1 MKLVKKEY
9 KGNIY
14 IGLDFELVVELED
27 IDLYKVDLDK
37 LLVRKNEVLGEFL
50 NDSDFGIDIYE
61 LEGELR
67 EFLFREFG
75 NKDEISNE
83 EMDKRLGED
92 NSLSDMEKSL
102 FNISIVKSEDGKV
115 LDWKVLWDKD
125 RCGKGEYWIKS
136 EIIKNVNDI
145 VGNVY
150 NCEDEWVKGLE
161 EYIKYVSKKRELVG
175 YYDVS
180 FYSSKRRKVWE
191 N

>member
-37 LLVRKNEVLGEFL
+37 LLVRKNEVLGDFL